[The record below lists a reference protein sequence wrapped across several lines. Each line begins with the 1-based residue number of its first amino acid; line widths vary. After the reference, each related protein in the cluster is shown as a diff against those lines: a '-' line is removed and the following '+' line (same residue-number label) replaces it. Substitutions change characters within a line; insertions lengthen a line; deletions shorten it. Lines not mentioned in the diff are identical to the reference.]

1 MDKKGS
7 IIAYKN
13 QVMKDIL
20 HNDDESISS
29 EIVMAID
36 KDFIGCEDELIYRNI
51 FPYMMIPDVQKMTGA
66 YITMSVDM
74 PKVSTKNYFFKDMLI
89 TINVLVHE
97 DIMKMDDGYS
107 ATRADY
113 IGSKIEKIFNGNKN
127 YGNVPLEN
135 VSDVESIVLNKYFS
149 RSLRFRCNELNS
161 KGC

>member
-113 IGSKIEKIFNGNKN
+113 LGSKIEKIFNIF
-127 YGNVPLEN
+127 ET
-135 VSDVESIVLNKYFS
+135 
-149 RSLRFRCNELNS
+149 
-161 KGC
+161 